1 MSKEKGSS
9 HSQILL
15 SRWNLTMSLT
25 EINIKE
31 GFVQIS
37 NTRVCVSE
45 NGPLEKERLCREK
58 RLSKTIKSG

>member
-1 MSKEKGSS
+1 
-9 HSQILL
+9 
-15 SRWNLTMSLT
+15 MSLT